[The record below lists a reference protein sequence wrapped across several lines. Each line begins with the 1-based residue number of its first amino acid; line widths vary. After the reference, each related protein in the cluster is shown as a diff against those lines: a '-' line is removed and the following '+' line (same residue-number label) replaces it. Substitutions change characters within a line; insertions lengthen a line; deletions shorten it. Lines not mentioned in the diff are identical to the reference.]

1 MAHLG
6 PTMGGGQNI
15 PTAAP
20 HPNPVERHPPEA
32 HSTPSPPPQGRRPA
46 AGVA

>member
-6 PTMGGGQNI
+6 PTMGGQNI

-20 HPNPVERHPPEA
+20 HPIRSSVGPPEA
-32 HSTPSPPPQGRRPA
+32 DSTPSPPPQGRRPA